1 MFNNILNEALKLNF
15 RTEAGLEKVINDY
28 VKMTFDKSIFN
39 FQTLTDLPTK
49 KKNLAL
55 KDYKNK
61 DFEIVKMNSKFTT
74 SKLKKISEKT
84 IKNEANKTL
93 AVFNSFYADIKK
105 YNELGTLNENKAS
118 LEERAKLIEDVES
131 ARLTNEANKQLAIA
145 DGFDAW
151 VWGAS
156 SSTNT
161 REEHEV
167 NYGVVFDIDEIP
179 DEGLPGEAPNCNC
192 QMIFIKSA

>member
-1 MFNNILNEALKLNF
+1 MFYRGVKKITKQSQINIFKSVDKKFKLGTQFIPVSRDEELKSMFSNILNEALKLNF

-93 AVFNSFYADIKK
+93 SVFNSFYADIKK

-118 LEERAKLIEDVES
+118 LEERVK
-131 ARLTNEANKQLAIA
+131 
-145 DGFDAW
+145 
-151 VWGAS
+151 
-156 SSTNT
+156 
-161 REEHEV
+161 
-167 NYGVVFDIDEIP
+167 
-179 DEGLPGEAPNCNC
+179 
-192 QMIFIKSA
+192 